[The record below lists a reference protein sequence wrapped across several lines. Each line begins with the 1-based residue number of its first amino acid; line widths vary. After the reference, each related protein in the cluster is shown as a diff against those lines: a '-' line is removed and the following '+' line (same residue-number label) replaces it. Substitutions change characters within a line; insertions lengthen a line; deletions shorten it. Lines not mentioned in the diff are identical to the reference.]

1 MRKVKSIGLFFAIC
15 IMTFTIGTLTG
26 MEMTLQRQRELQS
39 DLKPFELQIAQLD
52 VKQEN
57 VIEEEE
63 TEEFEHFLDVSAFSD
78 VLRQD
83 TELVVEEYDLTQNVS
98 TVQRKTLPDRYV
110 GMNREEFL
118 QQMEKYQESPPLYEK
133 EKGFAG
139 MELQSFSRERVV
151 LEKFYQKS
159 EREEGYYLAFMDS
172 KIVVLKED
180 KKTVY
185 FTTDIS
191 SQMLPEELRQQIMQL
206 LYVENE
212 KELFDFL
219 ESYSS

>member
-98 TVQRKTLPDRYV
+98 TIQRKTLPDRYV

-151 LEKFYQKS
+151 LEKFYQKA

-206 LYVENE
+206 SYVQNE